1 MSPSL
6 EVWHSIFWLSGWKK
20 LLVKLLHKIIFCEIE
35 IINILNFA
43 LCFSSFPSTDF
54 NLYTDFITQ
63 LILWCII
70 YIFILIPKVMIFSLK
85 MLKPHELSA
94 LFLNSSFPSTAPDTL
109 QFLYISFFLWH
120 LVHHDVTM
128 VHFHIRSFRSSL
140 FITATNCAN
149 STTRY

>member
-1 MSPSL
+1 
-6 EVWHSIFWLSGWKK
+6 
-20 LLVKLLHKIIFCEIE
+20 
-35 IINILNFA
+35 
-43 LCFSSFPSTDF
+43 
-54 NLYTDFITQ
+54 
-63 LILWCII
+63 
-70 YIFILIPKVMIFSLK
+70 

-149 STTRY
+149 STTKEGGLLKSTCTTGHCLLIYIYSTHTSMHVGLTVPSMHSVGQLDIKPLNCNSRFCQLITEFVF

>member
-1 MSPSL
+1 
-6 EVWHSIFWLSGWKK
+6 
-20 LLVKLLHKIIFCEIE
+20 
-35 IINILNFA
+35 
-43 LCFSSFPSTDF
+43 
-54 NLYTDFITQ
+54 
-63 LILWCII
+63 
-70 YIFILIPKVMIFSLK
+70 

-149 STTRY
+149 STTKEGGLLKSTCTTGHCLLIYIYRKLTSMHVGLTVPSMHSVGQLDIKPLNCNSRFCQLITEFVF